1 MPEFTGSRDI
11 RSYIRSI
18 WRWKLLIVLFVVGAP
33 VVAYLLEHGK
43 PTQYSATATVAVS
56 STGGS
61 VTSGTGSNDVFT
73 SGNVLSIAQVVTTSS
88 VSDIAAALLKPAQTP
103 SQAVSGVSASGDTTT
118 DFITITAVKDS
129 PTNAAATANAFAN
142 ALNVDGSNLTK
153 ATLTKAIAT
162 TKSQLAHVGK
172 TSENY
177 GTLEANLQTYEAQI
191 ASPNDVAS
199 VVQAAEPVDT
209 PVGPHARRAAE
220 LGLVIGI
227 LLSVAAVMLL
237 DSADRRF
244 RSPDELEQ
252 FTTLPLLAAIAPS
265 AFAGEIE
272 TTAVDEEAFQTLRTA
287 LTYFTVDREIKSV
300 LIASP
305 GEQEGKST
313 VAVRLALASARAG
326 LDVVLIDADLRRA
339 GATAKLGLKVNVGLG
354 LVLAERRPVDTA
366 LIDWPL
372 AQGDAGR
379 LRVLGAGD
387 PPPNPA
393 ALISSD
399 AMRELLSELE
409 SRFDLVVI
417 DTPAALAVSDSVPLL
432 QSVSGVVLIA
442 RMNRSTRDTVRRLLK
457 IINSA
462 HGKLLGSVATGVTS
476 GPGYEK
482 YSQAYYSQTGGRRG
496 RRKRIKNNNTVET
509 VGHNGVPANNG
520 VAALTT
526 TSQDATPSARAEE

>member
-11 RSYIRSI
+11 RSYVRSV

-43 PTQYSATATVAVS
+43 PTQYSATATVSVTPS
-56 STGGS
+56 GGS
-61 VTSGTGSNDVFT
+61 VTSGTGGNDVFT
-73 SGNVLSIAQVVTTSS
+73 SGNVTAIAQVVTTSS
-88 VSDIAAALLKPAQTP
+88 VSDIAAILLKPAQTP
-103 SQAVSGVSASGDTTT
+103 GEADSGVSASGDVTTN
-118 DFITITAVKDS
+118 FITITAVKGS
-129 PTNAAATANAFAN
+129 PGEAAATANAFAD

-153 ATLTKAIAT
+153 DTLRKAITT
-162 TKSQLAHVGK
+162 TKSQLAHIGK
-172 TSENY
+172 TSVNY
-177 GTLEANLQTYEAQI
+177 GTLEANLQTYEAQL
-191 ASPNDVAS
+191 ASPNNVAS
-199 VVQAAEPVDT
+199 LVQAAAPVDT
-209 PVGPHARRAAE
+209 PVGPHPRRAAE

-227 LLSVAAVMLL
+227 LLSIAAVMLL

-252 FTTLPLLAAIAPS
+252 FTGLPLLAAIAPS
-265 AFAGEIE
+265 AFAGELE
-272 TTAVDEEAFQTLRTA
+272 TTPVDEEAFQTLRTA
-287 LTYFTVDREIKSV
+287 LTYFTIDREIKSV

-326 LDVVLIDADLRRA
+326 LDVVLIDADLRRT
-339 GATAKLGLKVNVGLG
+339 GATSKLGLKVNVGLG
-354 LVLAERRPVDTA
+354 LVLAEQRPVDTA

-372 AQGDAGR
+372 GQDDAGR
-379 LRVLGAGD
+379 LRVLAAGD

-457 IINSA
+457 IIGSA
-462 HGKLLGSVATGVTS
+462 HGKLLGSVATGVTT

-482 YSQAYYSQTGGRRG
+482 YSQAYYSQTVGRRG
-496 RRKRIKNNNTVET
+496 RRKRIKHSNTVET
-509 VGHNGVPANNG
+509 VGDSGVPASNG
-520 VAALTT
+520 VAALTIPPQDT
-526 TSQDATPSARAEE
+526 TPRVRAEE

>member
-18 WRWKLLIVLFVVGAP
+18 WRWKFLIVFLIVASTA
-33 VVAYLLEHGK
+33 VAYLLEHGK
-43 PTQYSATATVAVS
+43 PSQYSATATVSVD
-56 STGGS
+56 TNGG
-61 VTSGTGSNDVFT
+61 VATSGTGGNDVFT
-73 SGNVLSIAQVVTTSS
+73 GGNVTAIAQVVTTNS
-88 VSDIAAALLKPAQTP
+88 VADIAAVLLKPAQTA
-103 SQAVSGVSASGDTTT
+103 SEALSGVSASADITTN
-118 DFITITAVKDS
+118 FITITVVKDS
-129 PTNAAATANAFAN
+129 PTDAATTANAFAS
-142 ALNVDGSNLTK
+142 ALNVDGSDLTK
-153 ATLTKAIAT
+153 TTLTKAIAT
-162 TKSQLAHVGK
+162 TKAQIAHVPK
-172 TSENY
+172 TSSNY
-177 GTLEANLQTYEAQI
+177 STLEANLQTYEAQI
-191 ASPNDVAS
+191 VSPNNVAAI
-199 VVQAAEPVDT
+199 VQAASPVDT
-209 PVGPHARRAAE
+209 PIGPHPRRAAE

-227 LLSVAAVMLL
+227 LLSIAVVMLL

-265 AFAGEIE
+265 AFAGELE
-272 TTAVDEEAFQTLRTA
+272 TTPVDEEAFQTLRTA
-287 LTYFTVDREIKSV
+287 LTYFTIDREIKSV

-339 GATAKLGLKVNVGLG
+339 GATSKLGLKVNVGLG

-372 AQGDAGR
+372 AQDDAGR

-393 ALISSD
+393 ALLSSD

-442 RMNRSTRDTVRRLLK
+442 RMNRTTRDTVRRLLK

-509 VGHNGVPANNG
+509 VGSNGVPANNG
-520 VAALTT
+520 VAPLTI
-526 TSQDATPSARAEE
+526 TSQDTTPRARAEE

>member
-18 WRWKLLIVLFVVGAP
+18 WRWKFLIVFLIVASSG
-33 VVAYLLEHGK
+33 VAYLLEHGK
-43 PTQYSATATVAVS
+43 PSQYSATATVSVDTS
-56 STGGS
+56 GS
-61 VTSGTGSNDVFT
+61 VATSGTGGNDVFT
-73 SGNVLSIAQVVTTSS
+73 GGNVTAIAQVITTNS
-88 VSDIAAALLKPAQTP
+88 VANIAAVLLKPAET
-103 SQAVSGVSASGDTTT
+103 AGEALSGVSASANIITN
-118 DFITITAVKDS
+118 FISITVVKDS

-142 ALNVDGSNLTK
+142 ALNVDGSDLTK
-153 ATLTKAIAT
+153 NTLKKAIAT
-162 TKSQLAHVGK
+162 TKAQIAHVPK
-172 TSENY
+172 TSSNY
-177 GTLEANLQTYEAQI
+177 STLEANLQTYEAQSV
-191 ASPNDVAS
+191 SPNNVAS
-199 VVQAAEPVDT
+199 IVQAASPVDT
-209 PVGPHARRAAE
+209 PIGPHPRRAAE
-220 LGLVIGI
+220 LGAVIGI
-227 LLSVAAVMLL
+227 LLSIAAVMLL

-252 FTTLPLLAAIAPS
+252 FTSLPLLAAIAPS
-265 AFAGEIE
+265 AFAGELD
-272 TTAVDEEAFQTLRTA
+272 TTPVDEEAFQTLRTA
-287 LTYFTVDREIKSV
+287 LTYFTIDREIKSV

-326 LDVVLIDADLRRA
+326 LDVVLIDADLRRG
-339 GATAKLGLKVNVGLG
+339 GATSKLGLKVNVGLG
-354 LVLAERRPVDTA
+354 LVLAEQRPVDTA

-372 AQGDAGR
+372 AQDDAGR

-432 QSVSGVVLIA
+432 QSVSGIVLIA

-462 HGKLLGSVATGVTS
+462 HGKLLGSVATGVTA

-482 YSQAYYSQTGGRRG
+482 YSQAYYSQTQGRRG
-496 RRKRIKNNNTVET
+496 RRKRIKKDNTVET
-509 VGHNGVPANNG
+509 AANNG
-520 VAALTT
+520 VQSNEGVQALTINPK
-526 TSQDATPSARAEE
+526 DATARARAEE